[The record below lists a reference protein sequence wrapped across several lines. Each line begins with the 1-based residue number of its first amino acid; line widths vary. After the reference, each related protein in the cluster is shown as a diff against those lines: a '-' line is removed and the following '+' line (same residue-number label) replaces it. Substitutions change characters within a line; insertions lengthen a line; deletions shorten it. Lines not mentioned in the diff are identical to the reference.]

1 MTTLHDVGEAVGRLV
16 ERFDAL
22 AQRRHDA
29 RAPRSANPPDRIPVA
44 VERALELIPGLRDQV
59 VRDLRLLVREWQN
72 LSSSREGAA
81 TARKVEKLFDKI
93 DVLAAAAR
101 HDIPGIAAGAGAR
114 DRLSPAAEHAFDG
127 LPGLIAQLKK
137 AASTLVKAYN
147 GFDRETEF
155 GKAVRSRI
163 SQALDRV
170 SGLVGMYAGTYGSAT
185 REETPLVS
193 GKSRP
198 VKSARQTYGSATR
211 EETPL
216 VSGKSRPV
224 KSARQPVQEEVF
236 KERVSVYVRKLRE
249 SEQAKNKDGMN
260 VVLHQLQSESLAVL
274 AGVMNEYAL
283 LPGKPK
289 NRAKAVNEIERGWLR
304 GVRFSNKIGRSDS
317 EAGNY
322 GAQLKAAEENNEQFD
337 ALIAKIRADR
347 SVTREVMNEIHD
359 QFMGYRMTKST
370 GREEML
376 KRIINRQMVS
386 ARSRARAKVIKGM
399 GTW

>member
-198 VKSARQTYGSATR
+198 VKSARQ
-211 EETPL
+211 
-216 VSGKSRPV
+216 
-224 KSARQPVQEEVF
+224 PVQEEVF

-260 VVLHQLQSESLAVL
+260 VVLNQLQSESLAVL

-386 ARSRARAKVIKGM
+386 ARSRARAKIIRGM
-399 GTW
+399 DTW